1 MSDKTYYGASH
12 VSQPVRKLTAK
23 NFRELVER
31 YYNVPVSKKFTRAE
45 YHSYD
50 KDTQDHVKDG
60 PYVTA
65 AVFNGENVRRVNE
78 NCTAIVLALLDFDS
92 LTKAQLD
99 EGFVPYADQFYESPE
114 VVKNAL
120 HPFNFVCY
128 ETMSSRPDQRR
139 LRIVVDL
146 EQMDVSLHKAAVA
159 HLASLL
165 GVDLARWKGRVE
177 SMTLSLPMFRPVAF
191 LGEDNRSAILCSRT
205 DGRELEEI
213 DVPRNYEVTTSAG
226 RTYAYECDDAD
237 GSGLM
242 FMPVPGLTVEDVTL
256 VVNHLDP
263 DESYHTWVMV
273 GMALRH
279 QFQSLET
286 ESREAY
292 ELFDAWSSKGAKYV
306 DEDETYSKW
315 SSFRPDAT
323 GRAPVTIRSVFQKAL
338 NSGWDSTPLAKKV
351 KRDLAS
357 WIRGCVDPDELME
370 RGPAKI
376 AALPFKNHMVEEAL
390 CNLLRDRI
398 AELNKTNLS
407 LTVIK
412 KAVTSMR
419 RKEALEKEDDD
430 LPPWLRPWVFISPK
444 NAFKNMLNGT
454 ELSPEAFNNTYSREL
469 MNASPDSDS
478 AATGRPTIMP
488 VNFAL
493 NLKKL
498 RMVDGTTYDPSHGGE
513 EPFFEYEGRLYLNEF
528 RASSAPRLNPELAAK
543 AGRIFCHALE
553 IVVGKDYLQ
562 VMLDFFAHTIQHPGK
577 IIRFAPLIQ
586 SAQGAGKNMLLNCV
600 GHALGYNDNFKT
612 VNAKQVL
619 ADFNE
624 WVTGAQ
630 LIVLDEIKI
639 PGHSKADLTNSLKD
653 LITNDTITVNQKF
666 QDVRIARN
674 VANKVALTNWHD
686 ALYLEDS
693 DRRWMPIQSPI
704 QTKAQCVALSESGHF
719 KRLAKLYKHGGAL
732 RQFLLDH
739 EISSDFPA
747 DGPAPET
754 EFRREMII
762 EGKNRLHEA
771 IEDLIEDSS
780 HPLITTDIVF
790 MPALTKALGDAV
802 KDNYKPSHFLRR
814 MGFEPYDNGSRHYV
828 GSQRGAIW
836 INRENFDEV
845 LGSPL
850 EQAKYRMEQG
860 EDPL

>member
-1 MSDKTYYGASH
+1 MSDKSYYGASS

-78 NCTAIVLALLDFDS
+78 NCTGLVLALLDFDS

-99 EGFVPYADQFYESPE
+99 EGFVPYADQFFEAPE

-128 ETMSSRPDQRR
+128 ETMSSRPGQRR
-139 LRIVVDL
+139 MRIVVDL
-146 EQMDVSLHKAAVA
+146 ELMDVSLHKPAVA

-165 GVDLARWKGRVE
+165 GVDLARWRGRVE

-191 LGEDNRSAILCSRT
+191 IGEDSRSAILCSRT

-213 DVPRNYEVTTSAG
+213 DVPRNYEVTTSTG
-226 RTYAYECDDAD
+226 RTYAYECEDGE

-242 FMPVPGLTVEDVTL
+242 FMPVPGLAVEDVTP

-279 QFQSLET
+279 QFQSQET

-306 DEDETYSKW
+306 DDDETYAKW
-315 SSFRPDAT
+315 ASFRPDAT

-351 KRDLAS
+351 KRDLSS
-357 WIRGCVDPDELME
+357 WIRACVDPDELME

-390 CNLLRDRI
+390 CNQLRDRI

-444 NAFKNMLNGT
+444 NVFKNMLNGT
-454 ELSPEAFNNTYSREL
+454 ELSPEAYNNTFSREL

-478 AATGRPTIMP
+478 AATGRPAITP

-543 AGRIFCHALE
+543 AGKIFCHALE
-553 IVVGKDYLQ
+553 IVVGPTYLQ
-562 VMLDFFAHTIQHPGK
+562 VMLDFFAHTVQYPGK

-619 ADFNE
+619 ADYNE
-624 WVTGAQ
+624 WLTGAQ

-653 LITNDTITVNQKF
+653 LITNDTVTVNQKF

-739 EISSDFPA
+739 EISSEFPA

-754 EFRREMII
+754 EFRREMIT

-780 HPLITTDIVF
+780 HPLITMDIVF
-790 MPALTKALGDAV
+790 MPALTRALGDTA

-814 MGFEPYDNGSRHYV
+814 MGFEPYDNGARHYV

-836 INRENFDEV
+836 VNRENFDEV

-850 EQAKYRMEQG
+850 EQAKYRLEQG

>member
-1 MSDKTYYGASH
+1 MSDKTYFGASN
-12 VSQPVRKLTAK
+12 VSQGVRKLTAK

-31 YYNVPVSKKFTRAE
+31 YYNVPVAKKFTRAE

-50 KDTQDHVKDG
+50 KDTQQHVKDG

-65 AVFNGENVRRVNE
+65 AVFNSENARRVNE

-92 LTKAQLD
+92 LTRAQLD
-99 EGFVPYADQFYESPE
+99 EGFVPYADQFYEAPE
-114 VVKNAL
+114 VIKNAL
-120 HPFNFVCY
+120 HPYNFICY
-128 ETMSSRPDQRR
+128 ETLSSKPGERR

-146 EQMDVSLHKAAVA
+146 EEMETALHKPAIA
-159 HLASLL
+159 HLAGLL
-165 GVDLARWKGRVE
+165 GVDLARWKGKIE
-177 SMTLSLPMFRPVAF
+177 SMTLSLPMFRPVQF
-191 LGEDNRSAILCSRT
+191 LGEDSRSAIICSRT
-205 DGRELEEI
+205 DGRHLEAI
-213 DVPRNYEVTTSAG
+213 DVPRTYEIKTSDG
-226 RTYAYECDDAD
+226 RVYAYESEQDDT
-237 GSGLM
+237 GLM
-242 FMPVPGLTVEDVTL
+242 FLPVPGLSVEDVTP
-256 VVNHLDP
+256 VVNHIDP

-279 QFQSLET
+279 QFQSNEEL
-286 ESREAY
+286 SREAY
-292 ELFDAWSSKGAKYV
+292 ELFDAWSSRGSKYV
-306 DEDETYSKW
+306 DDDETFFKW

-338 NSGWDSTPLAKKV
+338 NTGWDSTPLAKKV

-390 CNLLRDRI
+390 CNQLRDRI

-444 NAFKNMLNGT
+444 NAFRNMLNGT
-454 ELSPEAFNNTYSREL
+454 ELSPEAFNNTFSREL
-469 MNASPDSDS
+469 MSMSPDSDS
-478 AATGRPTIMP
+478 AATGRPAIAP
-488 VNFAL
+488 VPFAL

-498 RMVDGTTYDPSHGGE
+498 RMVDGTTYDPSFGGE

-528 RASSAPRLNPELAAK
+528 RASSAPRLDPERAAK
-543 AGRIFCHALE
+543 AGKIFVHALE
-553 IVVGKDYLQ
+553 IVVGSDHVQ
-562 VMLDFFAHTIQHPGK
+562 TMLDFFAFTVQNPGR
-577 IIRFAPLIQ
+577 IIRWAPLIQ
-586 SAQGAGKNMLLNCV
+586 SAQGAGKNMLMNCV
-600 GHALGYNDNFKT
+600 GHALGYNHNFKT

-653 LITNDTITVNQKF
+653 LITNDTITINQKF

-674 VANKVALTNWHD
+674 VANKIALTNWHD

-719 KRLAKLYKHGGAL
+719 KTLAKLYKHGGAL

-739 EISSDFPA
+739 EVSADFPV
-747 DGPAPET
+747 DGPAPDT
-754 EFRREMII
+754 EFRHEMIT
-762 EGKNRLHEA
+762 EGRNRLQES
-771 IEDLIEDSS
+771 IEDLIEDKS
-780 HPLITTDIVF
+780 HPLISNDLIF
-790 MPALTKALGDAV
+790 MPSLTKALGDSA

-814 MGFEPYDNGSRHYV
+814 MGFEPWDKASRHYV
-828 GSQRGAIW
+828 GDLRGAIW
-836 INRENFDEV
+836 INREHFDEM

-850 EQAKYRMEQG
+850 EQAKYRFESDQ
-860 EDPL
+860 DSL

>member
-1 MSDKTYYGASH
+1 MSEKSYYGAST
-12 VSQPVRKLTAK
+12 VSQAVRKLTAT

-65 AVFNGENVRRVNE
+65 AVFNGENVRRCNE
-78 NCTAIVLALLDFDS
+78 NCVGLVLALLDFDS
-92 LTKAQLD
+92 LTKPQLE

-128 ETMSSRPDQRR
+128 ETMSSKPGQRR
-139 LRIVVDL
+139 LRVVVDL
-146 EQMDVSLHKAAVA
+146 EMMDVSLHKAAVA
-159 HLASLL
+159 HLAGLL
-165 GVDLARWKGRVE
+165 GVDLARWKGRIE
-177 SMTLSLPMFRPVAF
+177 SMTLSLPMFRPVQF
-191 LGEDNRSAILCSRT
+191 LGEDKTSAVLCSRT
-205 DGRELEEI
+205 DGREVEEL
-213 DVPRNYEVTTSAG
+213 DVPRNYEVRTSEG
-226 RTYAYECDDAD
+226 RTYAYESDDAD

-242 FMPVPGLTVEDVTL
+242 FLPVAGLTVEDVTP
-256 VVNHLDP
+256 VVNHIDP

-279 QFQSLET
+279 QFQSRED
-286 ESREAY
+286 ESKDAY
-292 ELFDAWSSKGAKYV
+292 DLFDDWSARGAKYV
-306 DEDETYSKW
+306 DEQETYAKW
-315 SSFRPDAT
+315 ASFRPDAT

-351 KRDLAS
+351 KRDLAG
-357 WIRGCVDPDELME
+357 WIKASVDPDDLME

-390 CNLLRDRI
+390 CNLLRDRVQ
-398 AELNKTNLS
+398 ELNKTNLS
-407 LTVIK
+407 LTVVK
-412 KAVTSMR
+412 KAVSSMR

-430 LPPWLRPWVFISPK
+430 LPGWLRPWVFISPK
-444 NAFKNMLNGT
+444 NLFRNMSNGT

-469 MNASPDSDS
+469 MSMSPDSDS
-478 AATGRPTIMP
+478 AATGRPAILP
-488 VNFAL
+488 VPFAL
-493 NLKKL
+493 NIKKL

-513 EPFFEYEGRLYLNEF
+513 EPFFPYEGRLYLNEF
-528 RASSAPRLNPELAAK
+528 RASSAPRLNPDLAEK
-543 AGRIFCHALE
+543 AGRIFTHALE
-553 IVVGKDYLQ
+553 LVVGELYLQ
-562 VMLDFFAHTIQHPGK
+562 TMLDFFAYTVQNPGR
-577 IIRFAPLIQ
+577 IIRWAPLIQ

-653 LITNDTITVNQKF
+653 LITNDSITVNQKF

-686 ALYLEDS
+686 ALYLEDT

-704 QTKAQCVALSESGHF
+704 QTKSQCIQLSESGHF

-739 EISSDFPA
+739 EVSADFPM

-754 EFRREMII
+754 EFRSEMIT

-771 IEDLIEDSS
+771 IEDAIENPE
-780 HPLITTDIVF
+780 HPLVANDLIFI
-790 MPALTKALGDAV
+790 PALNRALGESLR
-802 KDNYKPSHFLRR
+802 DNYKPSHFLRR
-814 MGFEPYDNGSRHYV
+814 MGYEPFTSGSRHYV
-828 GSQRGAIW
+828 LNQRGAIW
-836 INRENFDEV
+836 VNREHFDEV
-845 LGSPL
+845 LGTPL
-850 EQAKYRMEQG
+850 EQLKYRAEK
-860 EDPL
+860 EIDF